1 MDTKLSDR
9 QEERVVTLLPKY
21 FWHII
26 LMDWRDIENNYHTS
40 DKLTYPFQMM
50 ACFNQEI
57 GSVTMAAH
65 VKRK

>member
-1 MDTKLSDR
+1 M
-9 QEERVVTLLPKY
+9 LLPKY

-26 LMDWRDIENNYHTS
+26 LMDWIDIENNYHTL
-40 DKLTYPFQMM
+40 DKLTSPFQMM